1 MIRSKNP
8 EARSPGGIALT
19 GWPPESPGET
29 DQKAPALAAVIAL
42 IIQGDSRSVLGPG
55 PSSSKGEVGSPE
67 NLKLERPLVSEVS
80 LGLTIWPRTEAQ
92 DVSKG
97 GSEGGLWLS
106 AVRLRLLLSDL
117 LSPQPASGAH

>member
-1 MIRSKNP
+1 MIRSKKP
-8 EARSPGGIALT
+8 EAGSPGEIALT

-29 DQKAPALAAVIAL
+29 DQKVPALAAVVAL
-42 IIQGDSRSVLGPG
+42 IIQGDSCSVLGPG
-55 PSSSKGEVGSPE
+55 PSSRKGEVVPPG

-80 LGLTIWPRTEAQ
+80 LELTIWPRTEAQ